1 MEKEFL
7 EKLEMYLVYN
17 LIKKAPQG
25 LTEKQIEKGLIK
37 AEKKIAKAFQL
48 LQETDM
54 LENIKINIPEL
65 KK

>member
-7 EKLEMYLVYN
+7 EKLETYLVYN

-25 LTEKQIEKGLIK
+25 LTEKQIEKWLIK
-37 AEKKIAKAFQL
+37 AEKKIAKEFQI

-54 LENIKINIPEL
+54 LENIKINKNKI

>member
-1 MEKEFL
+1 MEKQFL

-17 LIKKAPQG
+17 LIKKAPKG
-25 LTEKQIEKGLIK
+25 LTEKQIQKGLLK

-48 LQETDM
+48 LEETDM